1 MTMNA
6 DLFRSDVLQRQ
17 TGTEMGGVLQWE
29 PPRGRVLLTL
39 FLGVFVLLLVFAAL
53 APVARSEVVRGVISV
68 DGGLG
73 KLHVPAAGQVE
84 QLLVREGQ
92 LVAGGEA
99 LLTLIPAAYEA
110 AGPLTHR
117 FVADALAQQ
126 LSVLQSQLALLHVRQ
141 ARDEDDVAQ
150 RRQALQQALTLQAQE
165 QALVQQRLVLAD
177 EALQRSATLLERRLV
192 APASHA
198 QARDVQ
204 VSARQAVVAQDLARS
219 RLQESLLALEQEA
232 RHAGMDRAAET
243 LRLEL
248 AVSQL
253 QVQQQ
258 EQARQARI
266 TLRAPVPGRV
276 AGLLVAEGMSVDP
289 TRPVL
294 TLLPESGD
302 LVARLFVPSR
312 ATGSL
317 QAGQFVQLVYD
328 AYPQSIHGSFPARI
342 TSVSETTV
350 DPREYLVPFDSP
362 EPVFLVQAAL
372 EPDSMPANLRA
383 GMQFTAH
390 VQTGRES
397 LLARITAPLRR
408 LESLL

>member
-1 MTMNA
+1 M
-6 DLFRSDVLQRQ
+6 
-17 TGTEMGGVLQWE
+17 EMGDVLQWE

-165 QALVQQRLVLAD
+165 QALVQQRLLLAD

-204 VSARQAVVAQDLARS
+204 GSARQAVVAQALARS

-232 RHAGMDRAAET
+232 RHAGMDLAAET

-266 TLRAPVPGRV
+266 TLRAPVAGRV
-276 AGLLVAEGMSVDP
+276 TGLLVTQAMSVDP
-289 TRPVL
+289 SLPVL
-294 TLLPESGD
+294 TLLPESAD

-317 QAGQFVQLVYD
+317 QTGQVVQLVYD
-328 AYPQSIHGSFPARI
+328 AFPQSIHGSFPARI
-342 TSVSETTV
+342 SSVSQSSV
-350 DPREYLVPFDSP
+350 DPREYLVPFDTP
-362 EPVFLVQAAL
+362 EPVFLVQAQLQRDA
-372 EPDSMPANLRA
+372 MPANLRA

-408 LESLL
+408 LETLL